1 MDINLSKY
9 LIELAPGF
17 LGIATNNIF
26 TGETNNEKSYKKDSL
41 NFFTY
46 TFISWIITN
55 IINFIFIVLTD
66 NNTGI
71 SENQFLAIT
80 CITSCFLGLSW
91 ALFLKDFLLTI
102 INYINRK
109 FNKNEIFLN
118 KTILE
123 EITRDNQPHYLII
136 KKNNNIVAKGWVE
149 NCNPIENGLS
159 LTPLPNIDKD
169 KDNNGD
175 IDENE
180 YIFKTI
186 VFLDKDTI
194 IQEKVKNSKQE
205 TDTNSN
211 DRLTSSTSENE
222 IGAFK
227 KTIIFL
233 KNHCWKFLKVSV
245 LLLLYVVV
253 VVLVLYIPHLKD

>member
-136 KKNNNIVAKGWVE
+136 KKNDTIISEGWVE
-149 NCNPIENGLS
+149 NCDSRENSLS
-159 LTPLPNIDKD
+159 LKHTQGNDKD
-169 KDNNGD
+169 
-175 IDENE
+175 
-180 YIFKTI
+180 IFRTI
-186 VFLDKDTI
+186 VFLDKDII
-194 IQEKVKNSKQE
+194 IQEKSNDTTQETNTSSEDTSANSTSNNKKSTFAKIKSAFEKLIIFVKNHYWM
-205 TDTNSN
+205 
-211 DRLTSSTSENE
+211 
-222 IGAFK
+222 I
-227 KTIIFL
+227 
-233 KNHCWKFLKVSV
+233 LKVSV